1 MGMGSLAA
9 AAAKRAAITAQIGIY
24 RVKITIARELKNDLT
39 SSDTAINNA
48 LTQWSNRYNAFQAS
62 SMSEVVVTDKFEGE
76 SAEKIQTRLP
86 DGIQKMT
93 ETQSSAESVQGE
105 IGMQQTKLDEYIAE
119 LEEKISALLSELA
132 SVV

>member
-1 MGMGSLAA
+1 MGMESLAA
-9 AAAKRAAITAQIGIY
+9 AARKRAAIMAQVGIF

-48 LTQWSNRYNAFQAS
+48 LTQWSNRYTAFQAS

-86 DGIQKMT
+86 DGIQQMT
-93 ETQSSAESVQGE
+93 ETQSSASDVQTE
-105 IGMQQTKLDEYIAE
+105 ISTQQQKLDEYIAE